1 MRGVQPAATA
11 GCPAWP
17 GTLEDTVHT
26 LARDSR
32 IWAYRNEGV
41 LRASLVARV
50 TTGEDPIRQLN
61 RQYMIDLATR
71 LARLHPAGPSQQLA
85 LRLRFAHQAMAGTL
99 LFALINRESTFA
111 LSDRRLDLE
120 MARSFLLTVA

>member
-1 MRGVQPAATA
+1 MRVVQPAATA

-71 LARLHPAGPSQQLA
+71 LARLHPAGPLPQLA

-99 LFALINRESTFA
+99 LSALINRESTFA

-120 MARSFLLTVA
+120 MARSLLLTVA